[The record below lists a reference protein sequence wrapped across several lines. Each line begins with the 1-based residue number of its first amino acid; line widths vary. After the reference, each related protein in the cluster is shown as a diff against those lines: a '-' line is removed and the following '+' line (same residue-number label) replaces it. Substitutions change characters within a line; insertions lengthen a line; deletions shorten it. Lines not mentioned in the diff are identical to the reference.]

1 MVPFI
6 IFVKLGTVDKLFSP
20 PLVAFSANILP
31 PPLSLNIGGLH
42 TMVFDYS
49 TLKICAEELFAHA
62 TFYNLA
68 ISLTIAQHK
77 S

>member
-1 MVPFI
+1 MVTSI
-6 IFVKLGTVDKLFSP
+6 IFVKLGTVDKLFLP
-20 PLVAFSANILP
+20 HLLAFSANILP

-42 TMVFDYS
+42 TMVF
-49 TLKICAEELFAHA
+49 ELFAHA

>member
-31 PPLSLNIGGLH
+31 PPLRLTISGLL
-42 TMVFDYS
+42 TMVFDYG
-49 TLKICAEELFAHA
+49 TLRICAEELFAHA
-62 TFYNLA
+62 TFNNLA
-68 ISLTIAQHK
+68 ISLIIAQHK